1 MYTKKYAL
9 ALMLMLT
16 SMVPFSLLANTLAPL
31 LMLPEGKDYRDPS
44 GRIVIE
50 FPFDILSN
58 VTNQLALEIDA
69 IDVSS
74 LVVINGKQVTY
85 VPPSPFTPG
94 VHQLRLVEY
103 AANGDIV
110 ELGDWRFEVR
120 QSAAFQEQ
128 QVHLMASL
136 NNSYLIADDY
146 SYDDPTIDNYHSN
159 GAVDVVFNA
168 RNNNNAV
175 HFQGN
180 LIYEEGEENSAHSQQ
195 LDLGHY
201 LLSVDVGKYA
211 HFNVGHH
218 AIQYSSLIYRDFNR
232 RGVSGRFSLPGTN
245 SDVQLFSARTGDL
258 YGFTEG
264 LGVEDADDRVSGG
277 VINYQPF
284 SNNPNALT
292 VSTSYMTGARKSGD
306 ANLGVFVEES
316 SGDAKSIAL
325 DSQLADQRVRLY
337 LEAAQSNFDFDGDKA
352 GVDTRQGHAYQ
363 FISQYTS
370 QSIGTTTTPWQ
381 WSVSIEKSIVEPNFY
396 SLSNRNLMSDRD
408 FTMLSTTL
416 SKGPW
421 FSELFIKAE
430 QDNLDERFDSTNTTD
445 MLGLDITYSG
455 VSTNN
460 KALLGSP
467 TYRLIYQ
474 QTQQTQDGV
483 ERDAFM
489 APLPIN
495 DNQTQLI
502 ELLGEFSYQWGRW
515 YLRVS
520 HNRFEDD
527 SNIQADSQT
536 VGAEWGSDFT
546 VSDQH
551 TLATSINYYDTE
563 EADSQLGNQLLTYH
577 LGIVSNFKSMAL
589 KSHLSIDYEQID
601 DTLTPFE
608 QIKENTLAI
617 SATLAKQL
625 SRPSGPAPG
634 VDLQLRASYFDRD
647 SDTTFEED
655 THFYEIFV
663 DFNLYWDSHLPQRE
677 TRN

>member
-1 MYTKKYAL
+1 MYTKRYAL
-9 ALMLMLT
+9 PLMLALA
-16 SMVPFSLLANTLAPL
+16 SMVTSSLLANTLAPL

-50 FPFDILSN
+50 FPIDILSN

-74 LVVINGKQVTY
+74 LVVIDGKRVIY
-85 VPPSPFTPG
+85 APPSPFTPG
-94 VHQLRLVEY
+94 IHQLRLVEY
-103 AANGDIV
+103 AVNGDIV
-110 ELGDWRFEVR
+110 ELGNWRFEVR
-120 QSAAFQEQ
+120 QSAAFQSQ
-128 QVHLMASL
+128 HAHLAASL

-146 SYDDPTIDNYHSN
+146 SYDDPNIDNYHSN
-159 GAVDVVFNA
+159 GAVDVAFNA

-180 LIYEEGEENSAHSQQ
+180 LIYEEGEENSAHSKQ

-201 LLSVDVGKYA
+201 LLSVDVGQYA

-245 SDVQLFSARTGDL
+245 SAVQLFSARTGDL
-258 YGFTEG
+258 YGFSDG

-292 VSTSYMTGARKSGD
+292 VSTSYMTGARKSDD

-316 SGDAKSIAL
+316 SGDAHSIAL

-337 LEAAQSNFDFDGDKA
+337 LEAAQSNFDFDGDDA
-352 GVDTRQGHAYQ
+352 GVDTLQSDAYQ

-370 QSIGTTTTPWQ
+370 QPIGAGAMSWQ
-381 WSVSIEKSIVEPNFY
+381 WGVSIEKSIVEPNFY
-396 SLSNRNLMSDRD
+396 SLSNRHLMSDRD
-408 FTMLSTTL
+408 FTMVSTTL

-430 QDNLDERFDSTNTTD
+430 QDNLDGRFDSTNTTD
-445 MLGLDITYSG
+445 MLGLDVTYSG
-455 VSTNN
+455 VSAN
-460 KALLGSP
+460 KRARLGIP
-467 TYRLIYQ
+467 TYQLIYQ

-483 ERDAFM
+483 ELDAFM
-489 APLPIN
+489 APLSPN
-495 DNQTQLI
+495 DNQTKLI

-515 YLRVS
+515 YLQVS

-536 VGAEWGSDFT
+536 TGAEWGGDFT

-551 TLATSINYYDTE
+551 TLTTFINYYDTE
-563 EADSQLGNQLLTYH
+563 ESDSQLGNQLLTYH
-577 LGIVSNFKSMAL
+577 MGIVSNFESMAL
-589 KSHLSIDYEQID
+589 KSRLSIDYEQID
-601 DTLTPFE
+601 DMLTQFE
-608 QIKENTLAI
+608 LIKENKLAI
-617 SATLAKQL
+617 SAILGKQL

-647 SDTTFEED
+647 SHTTFEED
-655 THFYEIFV
+655 AHFYEIFV
-663 DFNLYWDSHLPQRE
+663 DLNLYWDSDHPQRQA
-677 TRN
+677 RN